1 MADGPIF
8 ISYAS
13 EDQDFAYELVRG
25 LEGAGNRVWIAPR
38 DVRPGNY
45 PAQLHAAIHNAAAFV
60 IILTKASNNS
70 KFVQAETEMAFSKGL
85 PIFPVRPAPIMPS
98 DNLALFLQMHHW
110 TDAFG
115 SSRHSAIGR
124 LARELQAL
132 RRGGRGGAGG
142 RTVPPPEPE
151 PTAPDPS
158 RSRAGLALALAG
170 CGALLVCL
178 LLVLQPGS
186 GPAANSGM
194 ASTNGGNAATPA
206 VDQPNMA
213 PVSEDIARHQWVE
226 PPEDPYANAMLP
238 FEANAVASIPV
249 PAPAP
254 VPVIY
259 GNVTN
264 GM

>member
-25 LEGAGNRVWIAPR
+25 LEAAGNRIWIAPR

-60 IILTKASNNS
+60 IILTKASNAS

-85 PIFPVRPAPIMPS
+85 PIFPVRPVPIMPS

-115 SSRHSAIGR
+115 ASRHTAIGR
-124 LARELQAL
+124 LARELQGL
-132 RRGGRGGAGG
+132 RRGRGG
-142 RTVPPPEPE
+142 RTVPPPD
-151 PTAPDPS
+151 PDPTEPDPG

-178 LLVLQPGS
+178 LLLVLQPGTGPSANAGTASAES
-186 GPAANSGM
+186 GNKAA
-194 ASTNGGNAATPA
+194 P
-206 VDQPNMA
+206 VPDQPNMN
-213 PVSEDIARHQWVE
+213 PVSEDIARHSYVE
-226 PPEDPYANAMLP
+226 PPEEFYPNVMLP
-238 FEANAVASIPV
+238 IDVNAPVTIPL

-254 VPVIY
+254 VTY
-259 GNVTN
+259 GNTTN
-264 GM
+264 AM